1 MSVLGLDRPY
11 PDLKNLLLAAEV
23 WIRFEL
29 KHAARKIFDISVI
42 AIVQAA
48 RLTESLVKIA
58 IAGTMLAKVGSND
71 RECRPVLIRSC
82 HVDGKAQRHGCR
94 ASFALHDFDLRAR
107 YLSWCRKL

>member
-11 PDLKNLLLAAEV
+11 PELKNLLLAANV
-23 WIRFEL
+23 WLSFEL

-48 RLTESLVKIA
+48 RLKESLVKIA

-71 RECRPVLIRSC
+71 RQCRPVLIRSC
-82 HVDGKAQRHGCR
+82 HVDVKAERHGCR
-94 ASFALHDFDLRAR
+94 ATFALHNVDLLAR
-107 YLSWCRKL
+107 